1 MAFLR
6 RFPRSPYWFAGYTA
20 PDGRRVQRSTKQ
32 SLRRKAQLVA
42 NEWEKAAR
50 LAAEKRLGEAQARRV
65 LSDIYAAVTN
75 EPLRTATARQFLTD
89 WTAKR
94 KTDTSLRTYQAYSQ
108 VTRDFLES
116 LGERSNIDVSQITRP
131 TWRSIATWS
140 TNARPSRR
148 RTSP

>member
-89 WTAKR
+89 WAAKR
-94 KTDTSLRTYQAYSQ
+94 KADTSLRTYQAYSQ

-116 LGERSNIDVSQITRP
+116 LGERANIDLSQITKADVAKYL
-131 TWRSIATWS
+131 SLIHI
-140 TNARPSRR
+140 
-148 RTSP
+148 